1 MIQNLQAH
9 WGFTIMPFGPAI
21 PVPGLFGSA
30 AHNEAVARLRWL
42 ISARGLGVLTGE
54 AGSGKTVAVRAAADG
69 LDASRHTLIYLPN
82 PQIGTRGIHGAV
94 ATALG
99 QAPRFHHAT
108 LIPQVEAAL
117 AAETGERNRHVILAI
132 DESHLMSGD
141 QLEAVR
147 MLTNSDLDS
156 RSPLTILLIGQP
168 TLRRRLR
175 VGDMAAL
182 DQRIAL
188 RYHIPAPALTA
199 GEADGYL
206 RAHLSQAG
214 RSDTLFSDDAVRA
227 IHGQARGLPRAI
239 NRLAITALLAAYT
252 AGKTIVDE
260 SAARTAITEEATATA

>member
-54 AGSGKTVAVRAAADG
+54 VGSGKTVAVRAAASG

-260 SAARTAITEEATATA
+260 SSARTAITEEATATA